1 MKALII
7 ANGHLPSVRIVREL
21 VQSANVIVCADGGAN
36 HARKL
41 KVKPTIILGDFDSI
55 TPATKK
61 YYRSVPKVQINDEQ
75 STDLEKAIAYCIKQ
89 KIESADIIGAFG
101 DRLDHTTGSLGCFKK
116 FGKKI
121 ELKFVD
127 SVGVLTRIN
136 NSETIRTKKGEKLS
150 LIPFG
155 RCVGV
160 STKNLKYELNNAV
173 MEIGVLEGISNFAL
187 STFITITVRRGILL
201 LYRFRGIDS

>member
-1 MKALII
+1 
-7 ANGHLPSVRIVREL
+7 LPSARIVRGL
-21 VQSANVIVCADGGAN
+21 VQSADVIVCADGGAN
-36 HARKL
+36 HAKKL

-55 TPATKK
+55 ITATKK
-61 YYRSVPKVQINDEQ
+61 YFRSVPQLQINDEN

-121 ELKFVD
+121 ELKFID

-136 NSETIRTKKGEKLS
+136 NSETIKTKKGEKLS
-150 LIPFG
+150 LIPSG

-160 STKNLKYELNNAV
+160 STKNFKYELKNAV
-173 MEIGVLEGISNFAL
+173 MEIGVLEGISNVAL
-187 STFITITVRRGILL
+187 STSVTISVRRGILL
-201 LYRFRGIDS
+201 LYRFHRQ